1 MSLSCEP
8 LGAPVR
14 LYLEVLG
21 LEQDEGREVKRVVRL
36 EKVLGEVEN
45 EVMEWN
51 QLLALRVQNTADRT
65 VVTALTMLLF
75 HPGAA
80 NHHFLASR
88 VSVWTR
94 AKKSG
99 RGNQRNFLDSIGI
112 GNVG

>member
-1 MSLSCEP
+1 MPLSCEP
-8 LGAPVR
+8 FGAPVG

-45 EVMEWN
+45 EVMERN

-80 NHHFLASR
+80 NHHFWKYWDKIWFKK
-88 VSVWTR
+88 VS
-94 AKKSG
+94 
-99 RGNQRNFLDSIGI
+99 IE
-112 GNVG
+112 